1 MAGLGDFCEI
11 DFAARRERL
20 AYKSRL
26 INNTTKLCVPSSSR
40 PDQLRA
46 PLLPSAAKKEAAKA
60 QLEPDRSSTLR
71 SSRSQRCRRRPNAHQ
86 QQATARRT
94 DGLRSLIVAEVS
106 RSEAPCEREA
116 RRWSERSL
124 ARPLAVRPE
133 KGPATADLRRW
144 SQRQLSQLQAGLA
157 AERRAAASSATT
169 AATSIVSAC

>member
-1 MAGLGDFCEI
+1 M
-11 DFAARRERL
+11 
-20 AYKSRL
+20 
-26 INNTTKLCVPSSSR
+26 
-40 PDQLRA
+40 
-46 PLLPSAAKKEAAKA
+46 KA

-71 SSRSQRCRRRPNAHQ
+71 SSRSQRCSRRPNAHQ

-169 AATSIVSAC
+169 AATLVRERVLGFFRRKRSEFRRKRADPPLSVPFFRAPLLF